1 MSKLL
6 LCKKHR
12 WRFQIQSWAK
22 EVRHKAIDYMEGL
35 WFLPYRVVFKKYFI
49 WLHWA
54 LVASL
59 GIFSCSIRDV
69 VPWPGFKP
77 RCSVLG
83 VGSHSHWATRE
94 APRLSFFNWK
104 LRHERL
110 KKYSCWGSW
119 ADDGYVMSCVGLWG
133 AVNIIFLHPVCGHR
147 DMFLLRKLIE
157 LVLICLLLCT
167 IQ

>member
-1 MSKLL
+1 MNKLL

-104 LRHERL
+104 LQHERL
-110 KKYSCWGSW
+110 KNIPVGEVEQMMAMWCHVWACGVQLTLYFFIQFVVTGICSC
-119 ADDGYVMSCVGLWG
+119 YVNWLS
-133 AVNIIFLHPVCGHR
+133 
-147 DMFLLRKLIE
+147 
-157 LVLICLLLCT
+157 
-167 IQ
+167 